1 MSDIKYNIFYVSLK
15 NGVTSEDT
23 IEKLAK
29 LPKISNTKAEKI
41 ISTEN
46 RIIKSGLNKKDANI
60 YRSYLDKIG
69 MCIEIHEE
77 TEEII
82 SDMLPREKEVT
93 SM

>member
-1 MSDIKYNIFYVSLK
+1 MPDNKYNIFYVSLK
-15 NGVTSEDT
+15 NGVTAEDV

-29 LPKISNTKAEKI
+29 LPKISHEKAEKI
-41 ISTEN
+41 ICSKK
-46 RIIKSGLNKKDANI
+46 RVIKSGLNKKDADI

-69 MCIEIHEE
+69 LCVEIHEE

-82 SDMLPREKEVT
+82 SDMFVPERERA